1 MIEMNRNDKFLAGAH
16 HGSHVVVLEIA
27 AFPWQPGESAAPNR
41 SRTEPNEFASV
52 CLVCDGFRL
61 LLGYL
66 KNSETQI

>member
-41 SRTEPNEFASV
+41 SRTEPNELPV

-66 KNSETQI
+66 LKNSEAQI